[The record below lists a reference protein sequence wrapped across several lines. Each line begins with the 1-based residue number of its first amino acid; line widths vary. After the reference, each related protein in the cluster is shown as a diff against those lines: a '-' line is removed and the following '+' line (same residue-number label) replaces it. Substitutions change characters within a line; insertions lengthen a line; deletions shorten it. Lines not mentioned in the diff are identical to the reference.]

1 MAEEGVANRTA
12 GGTDPDTQPLEGCG
26 VTVEQYES
34 DPDTEHYCPEV
45 KRLAGNIHE
54 EVPEA

>member
-1 MAEEGVANRTA
+1 MANRTA
-12 GGTDPDTQPLEGCG
+12 GGTDPDTQPLEDCG

-34 DPDTEHYCPEV
+34 DPDTEHYYPEV